1 VGEPVLVHR
10 TFAWWGNISYGRAN
24 VPGAPTN
31 TGWSLK
37 FFEQPRVRR
46 FGWPAS
52 TPVSPSRRLVSVTRG
67 IYNVSNQACT
77 GSANG
82 SQ

>member
-1 VGEPVLVHR
+1 VGEPILVHR

-52 TPVSPSRRLVSVTRG
+52 TPVSPPCQRDERD
-67 IYNVSNQACT
+67 I
-77 GSANG
+77 
-82 SQ
+82 